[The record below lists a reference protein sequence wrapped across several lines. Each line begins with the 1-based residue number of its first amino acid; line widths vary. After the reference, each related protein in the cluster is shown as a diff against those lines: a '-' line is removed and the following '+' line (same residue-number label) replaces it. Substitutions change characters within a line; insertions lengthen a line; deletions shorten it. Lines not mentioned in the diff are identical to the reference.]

1 MPKSTRSSSFA
12 ADSVRN
18 VPVIRRNAIRGT
30 YAPATVTVSPVARPN
45 RRARCS
51 PANANSLPANAPLR
65 CVAFSNRRKA
75 SGSTPRTTT
84 GLPARV
90 VRPRIS
96 GLTVFAHSLLVMLL
110 ARLTL
115 IDRGPVPWVIAYAS
129 PATIRAGSPG
139 RAPRTGHVAPRRKA
153 HRTRPANARGRI
165 RMGPPPSIARGPRP
179 AGMARGRRRPRR

>member
-1 MPKSTRSSSFA
+1 NIQGF
-12 ADSVRN
+12 
-18 VPVIRRNAIRGT
+18 RRKPMRAT
-30 YAPATVTVSPVARPN
+30 YGPVTVIVLPMARPKQ
-45 RRARCS
+45 RARCS
-51 PANANSLPANAPLR
+51 PANANSLPAIAPLR

-96 GLTVFAHSLLVMLL
+96 GLTVFAHSLLVILL
-110 ARLTL
+110 ARLAL

-179 AGMARGRRRPRR
+179 VGTARGRRGPQRRG